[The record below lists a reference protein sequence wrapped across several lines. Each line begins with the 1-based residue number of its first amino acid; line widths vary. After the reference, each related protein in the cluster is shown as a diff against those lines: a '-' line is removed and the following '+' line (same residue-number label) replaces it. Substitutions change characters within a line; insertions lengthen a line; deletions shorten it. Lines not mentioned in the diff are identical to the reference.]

1 MPSALGD
8 DRQMGLFNEL
18 QIHSNTT
25 AEKVEFFFV
34 LGSAINKETL
44 CPHFM

>member
-18 QIHSNTT
+18 QIDSNAK
-25 AEKVEFFFV
+25 AEDGLF
-34 LGSAINKETL
+34 LGVV
-44 CPHFM
+44 P